1 MKFCTS
7 CSSYVARLSL
17 VYACR
22 GRGPETPATFP
33 HTYARTHLHQLL
45 GREHCPCAPLHTSK
59 VLLECHYLQFLV
71 HLLQLCLVAS
81 SQQTQ
86 LLQAQQSL
94 QESLTGITHYAQTD
108 RQTQHTFC
116 LARPC
121 SSCVRAPKAL
131 AASTN
136 SPQWT
141 EWIHCRLGRAWSA
154 RNCCSRGRCSS
165 GWENSI
171 EYWPADTTPTANHN
185 ASHNTCTKSHTA
197 NPPHTTQG
205 HPPNT

>member
-1 MKFCTS
+1 MPPPSVPCPLAPH
-7 CSSYVARLSL
+7 VPR
-17 VYACR
+17 R
-22 GRGPETPATFP
+22 QQPADT
-33 HTYARTHLHQLL
+33 
-45 GREHCPCAPLHTSK
+45 
-59 VLLECHYLQFLV
+59 
-71 HLLQLCLVAS
+71 AS
-81 SQQTQ
+81 PGS
-86 LLQAQQSL
+86 A
-94 QESLTGITHYAQTD
+94 ESAGVTGITHYAQTD

-154 RNCCSRGRCSS
+154 RNCCNRGRCSS

-205 HPPNT
+205 HPPTT